1 MINIKKLI
9 KRAGNLMYRIK
20 RWPYIKTDTEKY
32 LVHRY
37 GNNYGGF
44 MVYDEDLKRKPHSIV
59 YSFGIGE
66 DLSFSEDLMKAF
78 SPEIY
83 AFDPT
88 PHAIQFVQSH
98 EISKNSHF
106 HFSPV
111 GLSDK
116 DENAL
121 FFIKPDGAKDV
132 SGSVIPRRSLL
143 KEGIVV
149 KMESISTISKKNGH
163 TRIDLLKMDVEG
175 SEFKVVEGL
184 RDSNVI
190 INQIC
195 LEVHDRFY
203 KDGISQL
210 KKLLLTMRSMGYIL
224 ISVSEKKDELTFL
237 KNE

>member
-1 MINIKKLI
+1 MINIKKQI
-9 KRAGNLMYRIK
+9 KRAGNLIYRIK
-20 RWPYIKTDTEKY
+20 RWPYIKTDTDKY
-32 LVHRY
+32 VVHRY

-44 MVYDEDLKRKPHSIV
+44 MVYDEVLKRKPHAIV

-66 DLSFSEDLMKAF
+66 DLSFSEDLMRAF
-78 SPEIY
+78 TPEIY

-98 EISKNSHF
+98 EINNNSHF

-116 DENAL
+116 DENAI

-132 SGSVIPRRSLL
+132 SGSVIPRKNLL
-143 KEGIVV
+143 KDGIKV
-149 KMESISTISKKNGH
+149 KMESINTISKRNGH
-163 TRIDLLKMDVEG
+163 AYIDLLKMDVEG

-184 RDSNVI
+184 RNTDVI

-203 KDGISQL
+203 KDGIRQL
-210 KKLLLTMRSMGYIL
+210 RRLLLTMRSMGYIL

-237 KNE
+237 NNG